1 MWLALPWQE
10 WKAELKD
17 LTTLLHRAEGPREED
32 ADMWARDDAAEE
44 AAEKLQMLYGRGAEQ
59 RPYED
64 LLRTKPRVRIPTSR
78 TITLKAEEVMSRFIF
93 LYC

>member
-1 MWLALPWQE
+1 MWHALPWQE

-17 LTTLLHRAEGPREED
+17 LTTLLHRADGPREED

-44 AAEKLQMLYGRGAEQ
+44 AAQKLQMLYGRGAER

-64 LLRTKPRVRIPTSR
+64 LLRTKPRVRIPTCR